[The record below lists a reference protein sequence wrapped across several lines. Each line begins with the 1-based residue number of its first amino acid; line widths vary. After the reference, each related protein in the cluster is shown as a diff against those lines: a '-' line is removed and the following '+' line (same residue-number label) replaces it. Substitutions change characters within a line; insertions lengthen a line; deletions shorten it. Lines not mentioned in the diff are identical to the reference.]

1 MRLNKFVATATGK
14 SRREADLLI
23 ASGRVRIDK
32 NIASIG
38 NQVPA
43 NTAVYLDNKVLHLPA
58 ESTVVMLNKP
68 VGYVSSRRAQARDAQ
83 TLYELLPPELH
94 QLKTVGRL
102 DQNSSGLI
110 LLTDDGDFA
119 FRMTHPKFVK
129 VKVYE
134 IQLDRPLAPLHQ
146 QMISDVGIDLEDGTS
161 KLLLEGLDDRR
172 LTWRVTMSEGRNR
185 QIRRTFRALGYTVVK
200 LHRTHFGNVT
210 LGSLKPGQ
218 WKKLDKV
225 I

>member
-1 MRLNKFVATATGK
+1 MRLNKFLATATGK

>member
-119 FRMTHPKFVK
+119 FRMTHPKFFK